1 MLILWKGCPGTRN
14 VGCCGSGKTVMNF
27 LLGLH
32 DLKPLPADRCLVF
45 FPHSLKHQ
53 CIEISVERGL
63 MVGESHA
70 EVSSLSLKF
79 YSIMM
84 LSLPVS
90 VLQSIQIFHD
100 TKSISNTD
108 GKLNSFGT

>member
-1 MLILWKGCPGTRN
+1 
-14 VGCCGSGKTVMNF
+14 
-27 LLGLH
+27 
-32 DLKPLPADRCLVF
+32 
-45 FPHSLKHQ
+45 
-53 CIEISVERGL
+53 